1 MQEEMEVTKR
11 TIKKSPTL
19 SMTTKR
25 LPLRDTV
32 LTIIPLTGIIWYL
45 LPTATDVLLIIVS
58 IRLLL
63 PVRPDILSEV

>member
-1 MQEEMEVTKR
+1 MQEETEVTKR

-32 LTIIPLTGIIWYL
+32 LTIAPLTGIIWYL
-45 LPTATDVLLIIVS
+45 LLTVTDALLTIVS

-63 PVRPDILSEV
+63 PVRTDILSEV